1 MTRNTQF
8 YKKKIPFMFKLR
20 KISDIVTYF
29 ILLKNKLLN
38 QVEIK
43 WINLKITNF
52 CNLLLRIKERFK
64 MAVSVGDKEDVQS
77 EPNVVPL
84 CDVLLVL
91 LIIFMVVTPFL
102 HKGVDVRLPSA
113 LNTINMPD
121 NPEVVLAIRK
131 DGSIYVNNEQVTEE
145 NLQTMLEEA
154 FLMVSE
160 KKLYLR
166 ADQELEYGKIV
177 DVIDIVKNAGL
188 EIVGIITEKKTEV
201 VE

>member
-1 MTRNTQF
+1 
-8 YKKKIPFMFKLR
+8 
-20 KISDIVTYF
+20 
-29 ILLKNKLLN
+29 
-38 QVEIK
+38 
-43 WINLKITNF
+43 
-52 CNLLLRIKERFK
+52 
-64 MAVSVGDKEDVQS
+64 MAVSIGEKEEVKS
-77 EPNVVPL
+77 EINVVPL

-102 HKGVDVRLPSA
+102 QKGVDVRLPSA

-131 DGSIYVNNEQVTEE
+131 DGSIYVNNEQATEE

-154 FLMVSE
+154 FLVVSE

-177 DVIDIVKNAGL
+177 DVIDIIHNAGL
-188 EIVGIITEKKTEV
+188 EIVGIITEKKTEAV
-201 VE
+201 N